1 MHAQVGSDTERTYV
15 YNSQRERLWGM
26 LLTTNQDD
34 IMEKQKLSVIGKPFS
49 TCGERMEHTSAKSP
63 SET

>member
-34 IMEKQKLSVIGKPFS
+34 IMEKQ
-49 TCGERMEHTSAKSP
+49 R
-63 SET
+63 

>member
-1 MHAQVGSDTERTYV
+1 
-15 YNSQRERLWGM
+15 M

-34 IMEKQKLSVIGKPFS
+34 IMEKQKLSAIDSQAFNLKKTYG
-49 TCGERMEHTSAKSP
+49 TTSAKSP